1 MAMAARARVHI
12 NIDEIDEDVLAEAGL
27 KTGQDAIAE
36 ATEEGVLI
44 RAARGGEESAPV
56 RGTDAQQMFDELGV
70 TPLSVEE
77 AAREFGDLP
86 SDEEG

>member
-1 MAMAARARVHI
+1 MAMAARTRVHI

-27 KTGQDAIAE
+27 KTAQDAIAE

-44 RAARGGEESAPV
+44 RAARLGEESAPD
-56 RGTDAQQMFDELGV
+56 GETDAKQMFDDLEV
-70 TPLSVEE
+70 SPLSVEE
-77 AAREFGDLP
+77 AEREFGDLP